1 MTDQHV
7 NDQVANVVIRR
18 MQACDQQD
26 WLDLWAGYNT
36 FYKRSVTDT
45 ATNRTWNSLLAGNGE
60 PYGYVAELD
69 GKAVG
74 FAHYFMTISTSDD
87 GPRCYLQD
95 LFADPEVRGKGVG
108 RALIQAVYEDA
119 DQHNASQTY
128 WLTAEDNLTARKLYD
143 AVANQ
148 TPFIKYAR

>member
-1 MTDQHV
+1 MT
-7 NDQVANVVIRR
+7 DQVANVVIRR
-18 MQACDQQD
+18 MQSGDHSD
-26 WLDLWAGYNT
+26 WLALWEGYNT
-36 FYKRSVTDT
+36 FYERSVTET
-45 ATNRTWNSLLAGNGE
+45 ATNRTWNSLLAGDGE
-60 PYGYVAELD
+60 PFGYVAELG

-95 LFADPEVRGKGVG
+95 LFADPSVRGKGIG
-108 RALIQAVYEDA
+108 RALIGAVYEDA

-128 WLTAEDNLTARKLYD
+128 WLTAEDNHTARKLYD
-143 AVANQ
+143 AVANK

>member
-1 MTDQHV
+1 M
-7 NDQVANVVIRR
+7 ANLVIRR
-18 MQACDQQD
+18 MQSGDHSN
-26 WLDLWAGYNT
+26 WLALWEGYNT
-36 FYKRSVTDT
+36 FYERSVTDT
-45 ATNRTWNSLLAGNGE
+45 ATNRTWNSLLAGDGE
-60 PYGYVAELD
+60 PFGYVAELD

-74 FAHYFMTISTSDD
+74 FAHYFMTVSTSDD

-95 LFADPEVRGKGVG
+95 LFADLSVRGKGIG

-128 WLTAEDNLTARKLYD
+128 WLTAEDNHTARKLYD
-143 AVANQ
+143 AVANK

>member
-1 MTDQHV
+1 MT
-7 NDQVANVVIRR
+7 DQVANVIIRR
-18 MQACDQQD
+18 MQSGDHAD
-26 WLDLWAGYNT
+26 WLALWEGYNT
-36 FYKRSVTDT
+36 FYERSVTDT
-45 ATNRTWNSLLAGNGE
+45 ATNRTWNSLLAGDGE
-60 PYGYVAELD
+60 PFGYVAEVN

-95 LFADPEVRGKGVG
+95 LFADPSVRGKGIG

-128 WLTAEDNLTARKLYD
+128 WLTAEDNHTARKLYD
-143 AVANQ
+143 AVANK

>member
-1 MTDQHV
+1 MTDQSV
-7 NDQVANVVIRR
+7 TDQVANVVIRR
-18 MQACDQQD
+18 MQSGDHAD
-26 WLDLWAGYNT
+26 WLALWEGYNT
-36 FYKRSVTDT
+36 FYERSVTDT
-45 ATNRTWNSLLAGNGE
+45 ATDRTWNSLLAGNGE
-60 PYGYVAELD
+60 PFGFVAELD

-95 LFADPEVRGKGVG
+95 LFADLSVRGKGIG

-128 WLTAEDNLTARKLYD
+128 WLTAEDNHQARKLYD
-143 AVANQ
+143 AVANK

>member
-1 MTDQHV
+1 MT
-7 NDQVANVVIRR
+7 DQVANVVIRR
-18 MQACDQQD
+18 MQSGDHSD
-26 WLDLWAGYNT
+26 WLALWEGYNT
-36 FYKRSVTDT
+36 FYERSVTDT
-45 ATNRTWNSLLAGNGE
+45 ATNRTWNSLLAGDGE
-60 PYGYVAELD
+60 PFGYVAELD

-95 LFADPEVRGKGVG
+95 LFADPSVRGKGIG

-128 WLTAEDNLTARKLYD
+128 WLTAEDNHQARRLYD
-143 AVANQ
+143 AVANK

>member
-1 MTDQHV
+1 MTDQGV
-7 NDQVANVVIRR
+7 TDQVANVIIRR
-18 MQACDQQD
+18 MQATDQQA

-36 FYKRSVTDT
+36 FYKRSVTDP
-45 ATNRTWNSLLAGNGE
+45 ATNRTWISLLAGNGE
-60 PYGYVAELD
+60 PFGYVAELD
-69 GKAVG
+69 GKVVG

-95 LFADPEVRGKGVG
+95 LFADPSVRGKGIG

-128 WLTAEDNLTARKLYD
+128 WLTAEDNHTARKLYD
-143 AVANQ
+143 AVATK